1 MPDRLSL
8 DLDVLF
14 TRKEDDY
21 QARVVRSPAGEGQLA
36 SFPRPFSDLELEN
49 LILKIGR
56 FTGRTR
62 RVEAP
67 PVIAAK
73 EAGARLF
80 DAVFAGAVG
89 ECLRR
94 SHDCAIDEQ
103 APLRISL
110 RLSDC
115 PELADL
121 PWELLYD
128 SSDDS
133 FLALSS
139 STPVVRHI
147 QLPSRARP
155 IAVTLPLK
163 ILVIRSEPVDYPAL
177 ELGAE
182 WAHVAEALAGLT
194 HTGLLTVKELTVP
207 TLGELRRE
215 LLRDSYHVLHYMGH
229 GGFDQQHG
237 GFLMFTDAT
246 GRGAL
251 VTAAD
256 LGVMLRDHPSMR
268 VAVLNA
274 CQGGRTDPHDP
285 FAGLADTLVRR
296 GIPAVVAMQFE
307 VTDTA
312 AVEFAPALYGALAAG
327 RPIDAALAEARKA
340 MYTVSP
346 LEWATPVLYLRA
358 DSARLF
364 DIPQTEVLVAE
375 RSPNS
380 RVARRTLT
388 PEHASP
394 SVVSGVVTAGGR
406 HGKQASDAEQR
417 RAPARPSYGRT
428 EQEWDALTEAGW
440 AFLIERAQHGD
451 LTTYGELNTALAER
465 TGQQPWDF
473 GTGLGRAAVGE
484 LLGRLS
490 DKSFAES
497 GLMISALCKFLNEND
512 AGSGFY
518 GKAAQLGLISDKMSR
533 QAKWEFWV
541 THVTKVQEWAKTQ
554 KLGLEDY
561 MNVSICV
568 VG

>member
-1 MPDRLSL
+1 MQDGPSL

-14 TRKEDDY
+14 TRAGDDY
-21 QARVVRSPAGEGQLA
+21 QAQVVRSPAGEGQVVR
-36 SFPRPFSDLELEN
+36 FPRPFSDLELEN

-62 RVEAP
+62 RIEAP

-80 DAVFAGAVG
+80 NGVFAGAVG

-94 SHDCAIDEQ
+94 SHDRAMDEQ
-103 APLRISL
+103 AALRIKL

-128 SSDDS
+128 SSEDS

-147 QLPSRARP
+147 QLPARTRP
-155 IAVTLPLK
+155 ISVTLPLK
-163 ILVIRSEPVDYPAL
+163 ILVIRSEPADYPAL
-177 ELGAE
+177 DLDAE
-182 WAHVAEALAGLT
+182 WAQVSESLDELT
-194 HTGLLTVKELTVP
+194 RTGLLAIRELAIP
-207 TLGELRRE
+207 ALGELRRE
-215 LLRDSYHVLHYMGH
+215 LLRDTYHVLHYMGH
-229 GGFDQQHG
+229 GGFDQQRG
-237 GFLMFTDAT
+237 GFLMFTDGT
-246 GRGAL
+246 GRGAQ

-256 LGVMLRDHPSMR
+256 LGVMLRDHSSMR
-268 VAVLNA
+268 LAVLNA
-274 CQGGRTDPHDP
+274 CQAGRTDPHDP
-285 FAGLADTLVRR
+285 FAGVADTLLRR

-307 VTDTA
+307 ITDIA
-312 AVEFAPALYGALAAG
+312 AVEFAPALYGALATG
-327 RPIDAALAEARKA
+327 RPIDVALAEARKA

-364 DIPQTEVLVAE
+364 DIPQSEVIAAE
-375 RSPNS
+375 RDADG
-380 RVARRTLT
+380 RGTRRPPA
-388 PEHASP
+388 PERASP
-394 SVVSGVVTAGGR
+394 RAGGDPVTAGARPEG
-406 HGKQASDAEQR
+406 HPSDAKR
-417 RAPARPSYGRT
+417 RHASARPATYGRT
-428 EQEWDALTEAGW
+428 EYEWDALMRAGW
-440 AFLIERAQHGD
+440 TFLLDQARNGE
-451 LTTYGELNTALAER
+451 LTTYGELNTVLAEQ
-465 TGQQPWDF
+465 TGQPPWDF
-473 GTGLGRAAVGE
+473 STGLGRAAMGE

-518 GKAAQLGLISDKMSR
+518 GKAAQLGLISDKMPR

-541 THVTKVQEWAKTQ
+541 THVTKVQEWAKTY
-554 KLGLEDY
+554 KTGTR
-561 MNVSICV
+561 
-568 VG
+568 G

>member
-1 MPDRLSL
+1 MQDGCSL

-14 TRKEDDY
+14 TRARDDY
-21 QARVVRSPAGEGQLA
+21 QAQVVRSPAGDGQLVR
-36 SFPRPFSDLELEN
+36 FPRPFSDLELEN

-67 PVIAAK
+67 PIIAAK

-80 DAVFAGAVG
+80 DLIFAGAVG
-89 ECLRR
+89 QCLRR
-94 SHDCAIDEQ
+94 SQDRAMDEQ
-103 APLRISL
+103 AALRIRL

-128 SSDDS
+128 RSEDS
-133 FLALSS
+133 FLALSR

-147 QLPSRARP
+147 QLPTRTRA

-163 ILVIRSEPVDYPAL
+163 ILVIRSEPTDYPVL
-177 ELGAE
+177 DLDAE
-182 WAHVAEALAGLT
+182 WAQVAEALAELAR
-194 HTGLLTVKELTVP
+194 TGLLEVKELAIP
-207 TLGELRRE
+207 SLGELRRE
-215 LLRDSYHVLHYMGH
+215 LLRDTYHVLHYMGH
-229 GGFDQQHG
+229 GGFDQQRG
-237 GFLMFTDAT
+237 GFLIFTDGA
-246 GRGAL
+246 GRGAQ

-256 LGVMLRDHPSMR
+256 LGVMLRDHSSMR
-268 VAVLNA
+268 LAVLNA
-274 CQGGRTDPHDP
+274 CQAGRTDPHDP
-285 FAGLADTLVRR
+285 FAGVADTLVRR

-312 AVEFAPALYGALAAG
+312 AVEFAPALYSALATG
-327 RPIDAALAEARKA
+327 RPIDAAVAEARKA

-358 DSARLF
+358 DSALLF
-364 DIPQTEVLVAE
+364 DIPQTEVAAAE
-375 RSPNS
+375 HSADGGATMRSPIPE
-380 RVARRTLT
+380 RV
-388 PEHASP
+388 SP
-394 SVVSGVVTAGGR
+394 ADNGAVSAISR
-406 HGKQASDAEQR
+406 HGEDASGAGR
-417 RAPARPSYGRT
+417 RHDPANSAKYGRS
-428 EQEWDALTEAGW
+428 EQEWDALIRVGW
-440 AFLIERAQHGD
+440 AVLLDTAQNGD
-451 LTTYGELNTALAER
+451 LTTYGELNAALAEG

-473 GTGLGRAAVGE
+473 STGLGRAAMGE

-497 GLMISALCKFLNEND
+497 GLMISALCKFLHEND

-518 GKAAQLGLISDKMSR
+518 GKAAQLGLISEKMSR

-541 THVTKVQEWAKTQ
+541 THVAKVQEWAKAQ
-554 KLGLEDY
+554 KAGP
-561 MNVSICV
+561 
-568 VG
+568 GR